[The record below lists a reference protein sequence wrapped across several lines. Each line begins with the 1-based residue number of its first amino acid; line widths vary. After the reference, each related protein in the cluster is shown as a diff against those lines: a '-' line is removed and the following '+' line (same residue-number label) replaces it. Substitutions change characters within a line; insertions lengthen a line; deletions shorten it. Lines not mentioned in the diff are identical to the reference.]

1 MIALFG
7 WQNRLND
14 TLQTDLDQ
22 HTLDWAAQFGLA
34 EKTGWDPD
42 RSSRQIADQGRVR
55 IAHMAQA
62 QTAPSERRT
71 PKARPPS
78 I

>member
-1 MIALFG
+1 MVAVIALFG

-34 EKTGWDPD
+34 DKTGWDPSD
-42 RSSRQIADQGRVR
+42 HLGASS
-55 IAHMAQA
+55 
-62 QTAPSERRT
+62 T
-71 PKARPPS
+71 KAA
-78 I
+78 

>member
-1 MIALFG
+1 MVAVIALFG

-34 EKTGWDPD
+34 EKTGWDP
-42 RSSRQIADQGRVR
+42 ADHLGKSP
-55 IAHMAQA
+55 
-62 QTAPSERRT
+62 T
-71 PKARPPS
+71 KAA
-78 I
+78 